1 MGERTRE
8 LWLLIT
14 GDILCFV
21 VSLYLTLLVRYV
33 SIPTMELLQIHFGP
47 FLFLSLV
54 WLGIFYI
61 AGLYDKHTLFL
72 KGVLFSRIL
81 NTQIANI
88 TIAAFLFIVIPFTIA
103 PKTNLVI
110 YLIISVVLITIW
122 RLRLYTLLS
131 PKHKHRAILIA
142 DGEEAIELVDEVN
155 NNERYNY
162 TFIRMIDN
170 QTALHTPDFEEKL
183 LSLINREQVSMIVA
197 NPNGEHIEQILPKLF
212 DLAFVRFEF
221 TFLDF
226 HKIYEDT
233 FDRVSLSALHYN
245 WFINYVSQSKS
256 LVYEVAKRGFD
267 IMGSILLGF
276 FLAFSLPFIIFAMR
290 TEGKGPIFI
299 TQDRIG
305 RYNKPVRV
313 YKLRTMTSNDAGSST
328 WVKEDVQ
335 KQNFVTKVGSFLR
348 KTSIDEMPQL
358 WNILKGEMSLI
369 GPRNDIEGL
378 GQRLVKEIP
387 YYTIR
392 NFVKPGITGW
402 AQTHQHYMGDN
413 ISPQSLEES
422 KVRLAYDLYYVK
434 NRSFMLDMEI
444 ALRTIKTL
452 LSRFGITIKLPRR

>member
-1 MGERTRE
+1 M
-8 LWLLIT
+8 
-14 GDILCFV
+14 
-21 VSLYLTLLVRYV
+21 
-33 SIPTMELLQIHFGP
+33 
-47 FLFLSLV
+47 LFRS
-54 WLGIFYI
+54 
-61 AGLYDKHTLFL
+61 
-72 KGVLFSRIL
+72 
-81 NTQIANI
+81 
-88 TIAAFLFIVIPFTIA
+88 
-103 PKTNLVI
+103 
-110 YLIISVVLITIW
+110 
-122 RLRLYTLLS
+122 
-131 PKHKHRAILIA
+131 
-142 DGEEAIELVDEVN
+142 
-155 NNERYNY
+155 
-162 TFIRMIDN
+162 
-170 QTALHTPDFEEKL
+170 
-183 LSLINREQVSMIVA
+183 
-197 NPNGEHIEQILPKLF
+197 
-212 DLAFVRFEF
+212 
-221 TFLDF
+221 
-226 HKIYEDT
+226 
-233 FDRVSLSALHYN
+233 
-245 WFINYVSQSKS
+245 
-256 LVYEVAKRGFD
+256 
-267 IMGSILLGF
+267 
-276 FLAFSLPFIIFAMR
+276 
-290 TEGKGPIFI
+290 
-299 TQDRIG
+299 
-305 RYNKPVRV
+305 VRV